1 MNDRIT
7 EFWALARPDTAFSAG
22 LPVEVARA
30 GTPDP
35 GLADRLRTELA
46 HPVPDALD
54 DVILRSLEVYV
65 RTRRPHDL
73 LKEALEWV
81 RGVTYRG
88 LSNTG
93 LARDVDVALA
103 TRVANLKPILAG
115 ADPVQRTLSLMV
127 ARSLVGVAASAG
139 LSGVS
144 EATAKL
150 VEGPEAKIEL
160 GVLEQARPVLAA
172 WKSFPVVS
180 IREHA
185 DLLRDG
191 YGFDVSA
198 SEIERQALAELDV
211 ELGLT
216 REVAG
221 AVAARLGVSPDGTL
235 EDIYRVMSDKRQSA
249 EDALALARRQTLVAL
264 PWFRETLIELTDAEA
279 AILPEATP
287 PAMVRLVTE
296 GEEYLVDALTNDPK
310 PHCFVTPAR
319 CESVYTMANV
329 VYHELAHC
337 WNMVKVAVGARQLP
351 PPLRVKGMPGTALL
365 EGIAM
370 QCEWEVFEA
379 YRDCPASWDY
389 AKLFDGLGIDR
400 QQAVLE
406 FELET
411 RYWKIAR
418 LVRALFDARVHGAQQ
433 DYLGFLDEQAALTGF
448 TAERLHSFCAWF
460 LDAPGYAPC
469 YAIGALQLAALQRE
483 YVGAGRSR
491 REFNTRVSSMG
502 MLPPKLWRKF
512 LYEDDI

>member
-1 MNDRIT
+1 MSDRVT

-22 LPVEVARA
+22 LPVAAALAE
-30 GTPDP
+30 TPEP
-35 GLADRLRTELA
+35 GLAVRLRAELVHSA
-46 HPVPDALD
+46 SDSLD

-88 LSNTG
+88 LSHT
-93 LARDVDVALA
+93 ALA
-103 TRVANLKPILAG
+103 HNVDMALAARVAALKPILSG
-115 ADPVQRTLSLMV
+115 ADLVQRTLSLTV
-127 ARSLVGVAASAG
+127 ARSLVEVAGSAG
-139 LSGVS
+139 MVKVG

-150 VEGPEAKIEL
+150 IEGPESKIDL
-160 GVLEQARPVLAA
+160 GDLEQARPVLAA
-172 WKSFPVVS
+172 YKSFPVVS
-180 IREHA
+180 VREHA

-198 SEIERQALAELDV
+198 AEIERQALAELDV

-216 REVAG
+216 HEVAR
-221 AVAARLGVSPDGTL
+221 AVASRLGVSPGGTL
-235 EDIYRVMSDKRQSA
+235 EDIYRVMSERRQSA

-296 GEEYLVDALTNDPK
+296 GEEYLVDALTDDPK

-337 WNMVKVAVGARQLP
+337 WNMVKAAVGARQLP

-379 YRDCPASWDY
+379 YRDCPASWEY
-389 AKLFDGLGIDR
+389 AKLFDELGIER
-400 QQAVLE
+400 QQAALE

-433 DYLGFLDEQAALTGF
+433 DYIGFLDEQATLTGF
-448 TAERLHSFCAWF
+448 TAKRLHSFCAWF

-469 YAIGALQLAALQRE
+469 YAIGALQLAALQKE
-483 YVGAGRSR
+483 YVAAGRSR
-491 REFNTRVSSMG
+491 REFNTCVSSMG

-512 LYEDDI
+512 LYDGTS